1 MTTMNIFSL
10 KSIIALIIF
19 SSIHFTSMG
28 LTKNDSLN
36 YVVRVP
42 KESKKGA
49 PMLILL
55 HGYGSNENDLFSLSN
70 QIPSNW
76 LVVSVRA
83 PNKISN
89 NSYCWYS
96 VRMEN
101 AKIIIN
107 TKEEAESREAILTLI
122 HKLSKIYKVDT
133 SKIVLAGFSQGANI
147 AESTSLLNSK
157 TIKGFAVFSGRFL
170 DELKPFLIKSQ
181 NYKNMMAFVAHGNQ
195 DNMLPINYAQE
206 NTKILSQLGIK
217 IEYITDEVGHS
228 ISKKELQAFSN
239 WLSQIQ

>member
-1 MTTMNIFSL
+1 MNIFSL
-10 KSIIALIIF
+10 KSIMALIIF

-28 LTKNDSLN
+28 LTINDSLN
-36 YVVRVP
+36 YVVRMP
-42 KESKKGA
+42 NESQNRA

-55 HGYGSNENDLFSLSN
+55 HGYGSNENDLFALSDK
-70 QIPSNW
+70 IPSNW
-76 LVVSVRA
+76 LIVSVRA

-101 AKIIIN
+101 SKIIIN

-122 HKLSKIYKVDT
+122 HKLIKIYKVDT

-147 AESTSLLNSK
+147 AESTSLLNAT

-170 DELKPFLIKSQ
+170 DDLKPTLAKSQ
-181 NYKNMMAFVAHGNQ
+181 NYKNMRAYVAHGNQ

-206 NTKILSQLGIK
+206 NIKILGQLGIK
-217 IEYITDEVGHS
+217 IEYVTDEVGHS

>member
-1 MTTMNIFSL
+1 
-10 KSIIALIIF
+10 
-19 SSIHFTSMG
+19 MG
-28 LTKNDSLN
+28 LTINDSLN

-42 KESKKGA
+42 NESKNPA

-55 HGYGSNENDLFSLSN
+55 HGYGSDENDLFSLVN
-70 QIPSNW
+70 QIPANW

-96 VRMEN
+96 VKMEN
-101 AKIIIN
+101 SKIIIN
-107 TKEEAESREAILTLI
+107 PKEEEKSREAILTLI
-122 HKLSKIYKVDT
+122 HKLSTIYKVDT

-147 AESTSLLNSK
+147 AESTSLLNA
-157 TIKGFAVFSGRFL
+157 TIIKGFAVFSGRFL
-170 DELKPFLIKSQ
+170 DELKPLLIKTQ
-181 NYKNMMAFVAHGNQ
+181 NYKNMMAFVAHGTE

-217 IEYITDEVGHS
+217 IECLTDEVGHS
-228 ISKKELQAFSN
+228 ISKKELHAFSN
-239 WLSQIQ
+239 WLSQIQQE